1 MKLTVGQDLKP
12 VYDLVFRVKRNFPH
26 HFGNIKMIVHNVD
39 RYIGEYNTHL
49 WQYSRKPCD
58 KYRDAAQQD
67 LDNLAALLT
76 VLERAEMMGYLSGES
91 RQRDGLF

>member
-91 RQRDGLF
+91 RHRDELF

>member
-91 RQRDGLF
+91 RQRDGLL

>member
-1 MKLTVGQDLKP
+1 MKLTVGQDLQP

-26 HFGNIKMIVHNVD
+26 HFGNIKMVIHNVD
-39 RYIGEYNTHL
+39 RYIGQYNNNL

-91 RQRDGLF
+91 RQRDGLL